1 MLSPQ
6 EIEIV
11 RLLQEDI
18 PLKKRPFADLADQLN
33 MTEAELLEKIENL
46 QEWGIIRRFGAILRH
61 RQAGMQANAM
71 VVWVIPESEVER
83 VGKQLA
89 SFAAVTHCYQRP
101 TAPDWPYNLYTMVHA
116 RTHAEC
122 VALVQELAAA
132 AGQAEHRLLYGL
144 EEYKKTSM
152 RYFAKE
158 EEAQIGRA

>member
-11 RLLQEDI
+11 RLLQGDV
-18 PLKKRPFADLADQLN
+18 PLTERPFADLADQLN
-33 MTEAELLEKIENL
+33 MTEVELLEKIEKM
-46 QEWGIIRRFGAILRH
+46 QQWGIIRRFGAILRH

-71 VVWVIPESEVER
+71 VVWIIPEAEVER

-89 SFAAVTHCYQRP
+89 AFPAVTHCYQRP

-116 RTHAEC
+116 RTQTEC
-122 VALVQELAAA
+122 TALVQELAAV

-152 RYFAKE
+152 RYFAEE
-158 EEAQIGRA
+158 EEAQN